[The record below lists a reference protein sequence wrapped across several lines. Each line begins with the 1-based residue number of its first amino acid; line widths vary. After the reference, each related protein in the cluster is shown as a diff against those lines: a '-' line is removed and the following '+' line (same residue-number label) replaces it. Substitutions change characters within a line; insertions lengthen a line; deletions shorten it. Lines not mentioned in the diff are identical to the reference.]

1 MQFFFAGL
9 PFKDLYSKSRE
20 QFLVSSDLALRAQ
33 LTEFLDHK
41 LVKIKRSYD
50 GSENLV
56 IPIDNSLLQQFLEQQ
71 NTWRISPVL
80 LYLLSWNLPN
90 VF

>member
-1 MQFFFAGL
+1 MSLKFKVYITGL

-41 LVKIKRSYD
+41 LVKIKRTYD

-56 IPIDNSLLQQFLEQQ
+56 IPIDSALLQQFLEQ
-71 NTWRISPVL
+71 N
-80 LYLLSWNLPN
+80 N
-90 VF
+90 

>member
-1 MQFFFAGL
+1 MKISYLKRYTDLIFVSGL
-9 PFKDLYSKSRE
+9 PFKDLYSKCRE

-41 LVKIKRSYD
+41 LVKMKRSYD

-56 IPIDNSLLQQFLEQQ
+56 IPIENTLLQQFLEQQ
-71 NTWRISPVL
+71 DS
-80 LYLLSWNLPN
+80 
-90 VF
+90 

>member
-1 MQFFFAGL
+1 MKISYLKRYTDLNFVSGL
-9 PFKDLYSKSRE
+9 PFKDLYSKCRE

-41 LVKIKRSYD
+41 LVKMKRSYD

-56 IPIDNSLLQQFLEQQ
+56 IPIENTLLQQFLEQQ
-71 NTWRISPVL
+71 DS
-80 LYLLSWNLPN
+80 
-90 VF
+90 

>member
-1 MQFFFAGL
+1 MIDELLQCVLQPAVCLIPGL
-9 PFKDLYSKSRE
+9 PFKDLYSKCRE

-41 LVKIKRSYD
+41 LVKMKRTYD

-56 IPIDNSLLQQFLEQQ
+56 IPIDNVLMQQFLDQQ
-71 NTWRISPVL
+71 TS
-80 LYLLSWNLPN
+80 
-90 VF
+90 